1 MAREEEEEGGGL
13 IKSLET
19 TKVFARDDPNASNL
33 GAQCYGNNLGAQ
45 CYGNIL
51 GA

>member
-1 MAREEEEEGGGL
+1 MAGGGGGGVL

-33 GAQCYGNNLGAQ
+33 GAQCY
-45 CYGNIL
+45 CNIL
-51 GA
+51 WISG